1 MTVRTATCARRPRR
15 ETRHRRRDVAATGRV
30 RSAPEIVYS
39 PHVRTCHVVYAS
51 YSRSSYPSKTREP
64 AMHCMHRSRRGAEFP
79 RPSYRTGDTLIDFHS
94 TQSRTCSPPTGRCVQ
109 TATGSAPSLP
119 AKGSAHDVPPWACC
133 CLACQSIVRVGVV
146 SWGKATAHRDARW
159 LRRAAFDSPLASS
172 RARPSQPKTKEPAL
186 PRALKR
192 WRCDDASSEACI
204 DTALPG
210 RCSGSL

>member
-1 MTVRTATCARRPRR
+1 MSGHVTLY
-15 ETRHRRRDVAATGRV
+15 TRHTHVAPTHRKRANPRW
-30 RSAPEIVYS
+30 P
-39 PHVRTCHVVYAS
+39 
-51 YSRSSYPSKTREP
+51 
-64 AMHCMHRSRRGAEFP
+64 MHRSRRAGRNNFPEFP

-146 SWGKATAHRDARW
+146 RWGKATAHRDARW

-172 RARPSQPKTKEPAL
+172 RARPSQPNTKEPAL

-192 WRCDDASSEACI
+192 WRWDDASSEACI